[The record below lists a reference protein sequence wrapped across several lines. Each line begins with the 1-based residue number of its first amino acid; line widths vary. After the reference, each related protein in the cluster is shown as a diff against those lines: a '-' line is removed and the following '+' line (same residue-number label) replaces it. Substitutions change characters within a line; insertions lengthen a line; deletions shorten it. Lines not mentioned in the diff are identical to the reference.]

1 NDKADKIHGLLDGN
15 NNINKQI
22 KKIEPHRQLVN
33 NIYVEKERLLDELY
47 GYVNIEVNYQDTA
60 ESELHIDDRITVI
73 NMVDR
78 NGNNIA
84 NLLNEDDM
92 NLDKIEGRIKVE
104 PSNEE
109 GKLSD
114 SYVSHISIDGHDENI
129 QFDDFNKTG
138 SLSALIET

>member
-1 NDKADKIHGLLDGN
+1 
-15 NNINKQI
+15 
-22 KKIEPHRQLVN
+22 
-33 NIYVEKERLLDELY
+33 DELS
-47 GYVNIEVNYQDTA
+47 GYVNIEVTYEDSA
-60 ESELHIDDRITVI
+60 ESALDIADGIAVI

-114 SYVSHISIDGHDENI
+114 SYVSHISIDGHDEAI
-129 QFDDFNKTG
+129 QFG
-138 SLSALIET
+138 SGRAAGWPGVLGGASVRDRRALRGGGAEGRRMEEFAHSADAGRTKGAA